1 MMVMAVELYGLLYCA
16 FEVCKGWY
24 ELLLEAIPLEHHKF
38 ETLSL

>member
-1 MMVMAVELYGLLYCA
+1 MVYCTVHSKYA
-16 FEVCKGWY
+16 KVYNQY